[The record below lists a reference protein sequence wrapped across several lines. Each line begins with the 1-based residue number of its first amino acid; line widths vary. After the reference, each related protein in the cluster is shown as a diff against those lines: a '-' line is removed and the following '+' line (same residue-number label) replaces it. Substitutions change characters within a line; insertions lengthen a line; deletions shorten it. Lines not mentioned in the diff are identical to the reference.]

1 MHCHEIDYKIIG
13 DDLQIVEIELDPN
26 ETVVAE
32 AGMMNWMDND
42 ISFEAKMGDG
52 SDTNSGFFGKIFNA
66 GKRVVM
72 GESLFMTHFTNK
84 GIEKKHIAFAAPY
97 PGKII
102 ALNMAEHGNEIICQK
117 DAFLCAALGTK
128 LDIVF
133 NQKLGR
139 GFFGGEGFI
148 MEKIIGDGMAFLH
161 AGGTII
167 RKELNNE
174 MLLVD
179 TGCLVAY
186 TPGINFDIQQAGGL
200 KTMIFGGEG
209 IFLAILKGT
218 GSVYLQSLPFSR
230 LANRILANAPTIG
243 GNSTGEGSVL
253 GGISNI
259 FED

>member
-1 MHCHEIDYKIIG
+1 
-13 DDLQIVEIELDPN
+13 
-26 ETVVAE
+26 
-32 AGMMNWMDND
+32 
-42 ISFEAKMGDG
+42 
-52 SDTNSGFFGKIFNA
+52 
-66 GKRVVM
+66 
-72 GESLFMTHFTNK
+72 
-84 GIEKKHIAFAAPY
+84 
-97 PGKII
+97 
-102 ALNMAEHGNEIICQK
+102 
-117 DAFLCAALGTK
+117 
-128 LDIVF
+128 
-133 NQKLGR
+133 
-139 GFFGGEGFI
+139 
-148 MEKIIGDGMAFLH
+148 MEKIIGNGMAFLH